1 MGGHGSLR
9 ERLGRVFSIGRVTLV
24 SFGQYSQVV
33 GLDLRIRVAGQ
44 PFADLMAAKEGI
56 IN

>member
-33 GLDLRIRVAGQ
+33 GFDLRIRVAEQ
-44 PFADLMAAKEGI
+44 PSQT
-56 IN
+56 

>member
-24 SFGQYSQVV
+24 SFGQPSQVV
-33 GLDLRIRVAGQ
+33 ALYLRIRVRDNRRRLDGG
-44 PFADLMAAKEGI
+44 KGRG
-56 IN
+56 N